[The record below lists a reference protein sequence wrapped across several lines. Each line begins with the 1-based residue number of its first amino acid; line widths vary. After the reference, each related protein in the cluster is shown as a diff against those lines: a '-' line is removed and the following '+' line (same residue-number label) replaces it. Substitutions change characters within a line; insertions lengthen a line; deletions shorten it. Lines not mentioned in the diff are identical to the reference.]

1 MIDKK
6 NLIVYA
12 LNRKNNKEELKRLD
26 EVYNKAIAKEK
37 QYSKKSTAIW
47 TDQQNMFADIILK
60 DKLLNSASWKLVIY
74 DFQIHSWHGNISGD
88 FNRIRLEADFN
99 EFETLKWLYS
109 MNDKKYSFIIKFEI
123 SDDEGSLN
131 FQVSTGQDIIFLEQD
146 EIKDIASLLR
156 IVKYLDLDITVDPS
170 IKKVID
176 DMQEKTKILKEL
188 LKRFDVK

>member
-6 NLIVYA
+6 NLIMYTR
-12 LNRKNNKEELKRLD
+12 NRKNNKEELKRLD

-74 DFQIHSWHGNISGD
+74 GFQINSWHVNTSLD
-88 FNRIRLEADFN
+88 FDRIRLEADFN
-99 EFETLKWLYS
+99 EFETLKWLCS
-109 MNDKKYSFIIKFEI
+109 MDDKKYSFIINFEI
-123 SDDEGSLN
+123 SDDEGSLS
-131 FQVSTGQDIIFLEQD
+131 FQVSTGERYIFLEQD

-176 DMQEKTKILKEL
+176 DMQEKTKMLKEL